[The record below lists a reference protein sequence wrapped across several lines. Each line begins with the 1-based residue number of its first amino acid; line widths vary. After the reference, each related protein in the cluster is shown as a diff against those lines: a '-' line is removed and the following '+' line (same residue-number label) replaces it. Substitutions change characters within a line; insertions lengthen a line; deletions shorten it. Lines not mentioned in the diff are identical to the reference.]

1 MFRANLAQAEG
12 TIHTLCWSPESDQI
26 LFSAGKH
33 LVIRPLQPSSKQIMW
48 KAHDAPVLKADWNV
62 VNNLIVSGG
71 EDCKYRVW
79 DAYGRLLYSSS
90 PAEYSISAVAWA
102 PNGRYFAVGSFNMLR
117 LCDKTGWSHS
127 RDQPDCGSL
136 FHIAWTADSTQ
147 VAAASGSGAIIFGQL
162 VQREVTCG
170 HLELRQ
176 EEPHT
181 LTVLNVLDDSSE
193 ELQFKERVTEMSVS
207 STHLVVITATQ
218 ACIYSTSNW
227 NTPHIIELRGTVSL
241 ILQAARH
248 FAMVDT
254 INGLQILNFD
264 GRLLSQPKFGAMR
277 PDALSAFSV
286 GYANDLI
293 AIIDAADQKT
303 IRLLEPLTGKQSG
316 SLQHTIEVEHVALSQ
331 VGDLGKRRLVL
342 IDKNRDLY
350 ITPVQGAQE
359 FYKLH
364 IMVDTVRW
372 NESNNSL
379 AAVADG
385 LLLVWYYPEVIYM
398 DRDLLPSTISKQPA
412 FDWGKTAEIIEFR
425 DTRVQVRRSDGAV
438 VSASVSPYPAI
449 LEKFCAVA
457 EWEPAL
463 RLCRY
468 VKSQQLWACL
478 AAMAVSGK
486 ELHTAEVAYAAIDQV
501 DKLLYM
507 CHIKELPT
515 VEAREA
521 ELLLFRRRQAEAV
534 QVLIQG
540 GWVYR
545 AVKLFIRVFQWEK
558 AFELARSQQAHI
570 DTVLF
575 YRQKHLAMLNHRDQ
589 EETIQKLAQA
599 SQQIGPLNEVAIRA
613 KIDAEKERERERGGA
628 RAVPN

>member
-1 MFRANLAQAEG
+1 M
-12 TIHTLCWSPESDQI
+12 
-26 LFSAGKH
+26 
-33 LVIRPLQPSSKQIMW
+33 
-48 KAHDAPVLKADWNV
+48 
-62 VNNLIVSGG
+62 
-71 EDCKYRVW
+71 
-79 DAYGRLLYSSS
+79 
-90 PAEYSISAVAWA
+90 
-102 PNGRYFAVGSFNMLR
+102 
-117 LCDKTGWSHS
+117 
-127 RDQPDCGSL
+127 
-136 FHIAWTADSTQ
+136 
-147 VAAASGSGAIIFGQL
+147 
-162 VQREVTCG
+162 
-170 HLELRQ
+170 
-176 EEPHT
+176 
-181 LTVLNVLDDSSE
+181 
-193 ELQFKERVTEMSVS
+193 
-207 STHLVVITATQ
+207 
-218 ACIYSTSNW
+218 
-227 NTPHIIELRGTVSL
+227 
-241 ILQAARH
+241 
-248 FAMVDT
+248 
-254 INGLQILNFD
+254 
-264 GRLLSQPKFGAMR
+264 
-277 PDALSAFSV
+277 
-286 GYANDLI
+286 
-293 AIIDAADQKT
+293 
-303 IRLLEPLTGKQSG
+303 
-316 SLQHTIEVEHVALSQ
+316 
-331 VGDLGKRRLVL
+331 
-342 IDKNRDLY
+342 
-350 ITPVQGAQE
+350 
-359 FYKLH
+359 
-364 IMVDTVRW
+364 
-372 NESNNSL
+372 
-379 AAVADG
+379 
-385 LLLVWYYPEVIYM
+385 
-398 DRDLLPSTISKQPA
+398 
-412 FDWGKTAEIIEFR
+412 
-425 DTRVQVRRSDGAV
+425 QVRRSDGAV